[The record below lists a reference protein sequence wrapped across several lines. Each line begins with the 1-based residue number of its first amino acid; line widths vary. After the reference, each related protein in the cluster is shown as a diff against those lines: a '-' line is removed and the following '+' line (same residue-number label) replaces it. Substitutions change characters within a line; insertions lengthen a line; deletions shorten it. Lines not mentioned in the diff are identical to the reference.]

1 MFYAS
6 AFGNIYQSLLD
17 MSVCILAMII
27 HDVCLTM
34 IGSVNSNFGSSCSDP
49 TQQQRT
55 SEQWHIS
62 IASAPGDATHALLM
76 IIGPLKRQRRH
87 AAALYGEN
95 PTPTLRSSLV

>member
-6 AFGNIYQSLLD
+6 VFSNIYQSLLD

-34 IGSVNSNFGSSCSDP
+34 IGSVHSNFGSSCSDP

-55 SEQWHIS
+55 SVKCWKET
-62 IASAPGDATHALLM
+62 ASARESARNAIGIHATIL
-76 IIGPLKRQRRH
+76 
-87 AAALYGEN
+87 
-95 PTPTLRSSLV
+95 